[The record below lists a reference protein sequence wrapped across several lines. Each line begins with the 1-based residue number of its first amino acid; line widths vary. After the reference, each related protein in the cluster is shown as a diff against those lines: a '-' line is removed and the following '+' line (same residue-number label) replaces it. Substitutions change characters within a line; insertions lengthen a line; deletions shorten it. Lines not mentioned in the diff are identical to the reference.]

1 MDKMLDPPENVTY
14 VQGGEMSEAE
24 FVIVF
29 TLVFFGGIALG
40 WCFRDIY
47 CSGKSLK
54 ELEFKYK
61 LLDIVREEMDKK

>member
-1 MDKMLDPPENVTY
+1 
-14 VQGGEMSEAE
+14 MSEVE
-24 FVIVF
+24 FAIVF

-61 LLDIVREEMDKK
+61 VLDIVREEMDKK